1 MKKRARLAGGNDM
14 LAFLFLFFVAA
25 DTPPKDAAP
34 ATPSLSVSEVA
45 PPEEPEAV
53 ELGQVRR
60 IYVDVFTGG
69 ESAAQLRDEIINALE
84 RSKLFTITENE
95 DRADAVLKGAAK
107 DEAYT
112 DTFRSSDN
120 ANGRSQYGTS
130 QGESYG
136 KYVNDRSSRNIG
148 GGLGDSDSV
157 DIAERRHEARAAV
170 RLVSADG
177 DVIWSTT
184 AESQGAKFLSASED
198 VAQRVA
204 KKLSSDWHRQRTAP
218 ETH

>member
-1 MKKRARLAGGNDM
+1 M
-14 LAFLFLFFVAA
+14 LAFLFLFFMPA
-25 DTPPKDAAP
+25 DTQPKNAP
-34 ATPSLSVSEVA
+34 APAPPSLSVTEIDPAEEAA
-45 PPEEPEAV
+45 PV

-69 ESAAQLRDEIINALE
+69 ESAAQLRDQIINALE
-84 RSKLFTITENE
+84 RSKLFTITENA

-120 ANGRSQYGTS
+120 ANARTQYGTS
-130 QGESYG
+130 QGEGYG
-136 KYVNDRSSRNIG
+136 RYENERSSRNIG

-157 DIAERRHEARAAV
+157 DIAERKHEARAAV
-170 RLVSADG
+170 RLVGSDG

-184 AESQGAKFLSASED
+184 QESQGAKFLSASED

-204 KKLSSDWHRQRTAP
+204 KQLAADWHRQRAAP